1 MLMWI
6 KELKPRALCI
16 DNIYASVRLIKTP
29 LGLFWSLFLEI
40 MQIKWSLWKNAYAMF
55 EVSEDPKKKKKCG
68 MLQLKKLYWEVFFF
82 IN

>member
-1 MLMWI
+1 MWI

-55 EVSEDPKKKKKCG
+55 EVSEDPKKKKMWHVATEKIILG
-68 MLQLKKLYWEVFFF
+68 SVLFY
-82 IN
+82 